1 MKHILSIT
9 LIALLLVA
17 CGEEPQV
24 PQNLKDLNTEKTA
37 LKKQIDSLSKKLQ
50 LVESA
55 ISDLDTTKRL
65 VVVTTF
71 QPKEEEFKHYIEVQ
85 GAVKADQSVELHPEI
100 GGTITRIYA
109 KEGQRVSKGQLL
121 ASIDDGGLSSQA
133 AQMETQYALAKTTFE
148 RQKRLWDQ
156 KIGSEIQFLQAKANM
171 EGLESS
177 VKQMKA
183 QVSKTTVSAPFTG
196 TIDEVF
202 AKVGQLANPQMPF
215 LRIINLKKVYLETEI
230 TESFLKDIKKGTDVD
245 ITFPSLNKN
254 LTSKISQVGNFI
266 NPNNRSFKARI
277 DIINKEGDI
286 KANLLANVKIN
297 DFKAN
302 GIIIPSYTIQK
313 DSKGN
318 SFVYTIKDENGKEK
332 VAKTMVTVAKEFDNQ
347 SYISEGLT
355 ASDKII
361 DKGAKLVKNDDEVS
375 VAN

>member
-121 ASIDDGGLSSQA
+121 ASIDDGGLSSQV